1 MAIVDRQK
9 EIRRWSWRLRDL
21 MREGGRTQRS
31 LEVEAGWGKG
41 YLTQVLRD
49 GRPALKVE
57 HVLTI
62 LDLLGVTIEDFFSGL
77 YDLHPGRGAGLDA
90 TAVERMIDR
99 RLDELLSAER
109 AERQA
114 QLERLRAE
122 IHKLRTGAQRRS
134 PQEVREAVEKALARE
149 LLRLA
154 ESAAKEGKRK
164 RPKKPAPPAPE
175 PGPPREETEG
185 AEPE

>member
-1 MAIVDRQK
+1 MDRQK

-31 LEVEAGWGKG
+31 VEVEAGWGKG

-62 LDLLGVTIEDFFSGL
+62 LGLLGVAIEDFFSGL
-77 YDLHPGRGAGLDA
+77 YDLHPGPGAVGLDA
-90 TAVERMIDR
+90 AAVERMIDR
-99 RLDELLSAER
+99 RLDEVLSAER
-109 AERQA
+109 AERQR

-122 IHKLRTGAQRRS
+122 IHRLRTGARRRS
-134 PQEVREAVEKALARE
+134 PQEVREAVEKALSRE
-149 LLRLA
+149 LQRLA
-154 ESAAKEGKRK
+154 ESAAKGGK
-164 RPKKPAPPAPE
+164 KKGPGKAPPAPPE
-175 PGPPREETEG
+175 PEPPSEETNG

>member
-1 MAIVDRQK
+1 MDRQK

-21 MREGGRTQRS
+21 MREAGRTQRS
-31 LEVEAGWGKG
+31 LELEAGWGKG

-62 LDLLGVTIEDFFSGL
+62 LNLLGVTIEGFFSGL
-77 YDLHPGRGAGLDA
+77 YDLHPGQGAGMDA
-90 TAVERMIDR
+90 AAVERMIDR

-109 AERQA
+109 AERQR

-122 IHKLRTGAQRRS
+122 IQKLRTGAERRS
-134 PQEVREAVEKALARE
+134 PQEVRKAVEDALARE
-149 LLRLA
+149 LRRLA
-154 ESAAKEGKRK
+154 ESAAKEGGRK
-164 RPKKPAPPAPE
+164 RPKKPAPAAPE
-175 PGPPREETEG
+175 ESPREETDG